1 MNLNKNQNLL
11 KLLKEAQT
19 AYLEFGDALEKF
31 NQAVVKAN
39 AVIQKAKDSK
49 NLEAVRKTIK

>member
-1 MNLNKNQNLL
+1 MKINNNQNFL
-11 KLLKEAQT
+11 KLLKETQT
-19 AYLEFGDALEKF
+19 AYLEFDQALEKF

-39 AVIQKAKDSK
+39 AVIQNAKDSK